1 MLAHLGACD
10 GVARTGL
17 RDGGREERG
26 VRFGADG
33 VLRLSRGGTRCGCAV
48 IEPGVDAG
56 RVSACTALAPE
67 READQAAEQ
76 RETADNAADERA
88 EVARVI
94 RRTQSYGIW

>member
-1 MLAHLGACD
+1 M
-10 GVARTGL
+10 
-17 RDGGREERG
+17 
-26 VRFGADG
+26 
-33 VLRLSRGGTRCGCAV
+33 